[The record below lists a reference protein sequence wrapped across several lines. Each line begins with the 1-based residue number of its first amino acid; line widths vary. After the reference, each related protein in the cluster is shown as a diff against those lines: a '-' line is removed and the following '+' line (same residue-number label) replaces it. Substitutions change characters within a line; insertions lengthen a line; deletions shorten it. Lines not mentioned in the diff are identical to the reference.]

1 NSHLRMTRHPRR
13 LADESNQPTLWQR
26 WLRQPQNIW
35 LRKALFQVHLWSGI
49 AIGLYIL
56 TISVTGSVVVY
67 RNELYRAA
75 TPEPIISKSSAPRLT
90 DDQLTAAAMRLY
102 PGDRLVN
109 LSRARNLD
117 EAADVV
123 V

>member
-1 NSHLRMTRHPRR
+1 MTRHPRR

-35 LRKALFQVHLWSGI
+35 LRRALFQVHLWSGI

-75 TPEPIISKSSAPRLT
+75 IPEPIISKSSGPALTDEELTEVAPRLYPRYHVVT
-90 DDQLTAAAMRLY
+90 LTR
-102 PGDRLVN
+102 
-109 LSRARNLD
+109 SRNHDWAVAIRQKR
-117 EAADVV
+117 
-123 V
+123 